1 MTKKE
6 DTTQENEITVS
17 DVDKVFAISGI
28 ALSGL
33 ALLFYPAEEVADSTE
48 TELGFIGTVSKV
60 ISGLGLI
67 GTLWSMGLLYT
78 EETEDMPPALRWV
91 LVPLLVL
98 DVFLVLL
105 LLGMMALNT
114 TSVGKVGSFALKFIK
129 PVVCTLGAVGLIVG
143 MAVMPKKLLKMS
155 FIGMTI
161 HYLPAALGYAPINKQ
176 PFYVLVILVRT
187 GGLITA
193 LAGNIIDV
201 ATEEK
206 PKLEA

>member
-6 DTTQENEITVS
+6 DTTQENDTTVS

-33 ALLFYPAEEVADSTE
+33 ALLFYPVEEIADSTE
-48 TELGFIGTVSKV
+48 TELGFVGTVSKV

-78 EETEDMPPALRWV
+78 EETEDMPPALKWV
-91 LVPLLVL
+91 LIPLLVL
-98 DVFLVLL
+98 DVFLILL
-105 LLGMMALNT
+105 LIGMRALNT
-114 TSVGKVGSFALKFIK
+114 TSVGTVGSFVLKFIK
-129 PVVCTLGAVGLIVG
+129 PVICTLGAVGLIVG

-155 FIGMTI
+155 FIGMAI

-176 PFYVLVILVRT
+176 PFYVLVVFVRT

-193 LAGNIIDV
+193 LAGDIIDV